1 MRAKQYTIIV
11 RGRLGS
17 RFASAFPGASLRPGQ
32 GHTRLDTGLLDQ
44 SQLHG
49 LIEQLRNFAIE
60 LVSVQETKP
69 PDGHE
74 PHDIGLMPN
83 GPTDATPTSLSEA
96 DSP

>member
-1 MRAKQYTIIV
+1 VRATQYTIIV

-32 GHTRLDTGLLDQ
+32 GHTRLDTGPLDQ

-49 LIEQLRNFAIE
+49 LIEQLRNYAIE
-60 LVSVQETKP
+60 LVSVQEAKP

-74 PHDIGLMPN
+74 PPVLG
-83 GPTDATPTSLSEA
+83 
-96 DSP
+96 